1 MTEPVGAVR
10 WWALV
15 AVVAFVSAVAIWIV
29 SPRFAIDT
37 PSLVDDWSAISK
49 SPDQLRAVARLENP
63 EVERFRPG
71 WIVWN
76 YLQWHTFGTR
86 HGLLAPNAWNV
97 ALRIVVLVAGLCLL
111 TALALPPP
119 RDRPEALLGACLAGV
134 PALLAVTV
142 PKFGV
147 DLARFGPQEP
157 LLVGGMALG
166 GALLVMVGRSLLEV
180 ERRARMWGLGV
191 LAAFGCVLW
200 VLGVYQKE
208 TSLAA
213 LPLVASALWAGRARF
228 ASWGRLS
235 GWRRVA
241 LASLGLVA
249 AIPLMHVALETS
261 RIVVRG
267 DLVYGAE
274 VSGGQGVID
283 GLGELYDWSHEVL
296 PLAARL
302 VMIAALGL
310 TVLVA
315 VLRRRVDVVA
325 VGALASAALSL
336 VLTAQSGTVA
346 TRYYMPAFALCA
358 IALVLGI
365 AGLPRPAPVLAL
377 AAIALFE
384 GAAVL
389 AVSLPYVPVP
399 GGRGEVRAWV
409 DREQQDGR
417 LVRSVAGLQASGCTI
432 SIAGLGSEA
441 AEAFPVLVRRE
452 RNASARDCDDDVYL
466 VVGPGDAGVALA
478 SACARGASA
487 TVEEDS
493 EVASLEACHELR
505 TGLVRDPDHGR
516 VTAKRLIQLRAL
528 GL

>member
-1 MTEPVGAVR
+1 M
-10 WWALV
+10 
-15 AVVAFVSAVAIWIV
+15 
-29 SPRFAIDT
+29 
-37 PSLVDDWSAISK
+37 
-49 SPDQLRAVARLENP
+49 QL
-63 EVERFRPG
+63 
-71 WIVWN
+71 
-76 YLQWHTFGTR
+76 
-86 HGLLAPNAWNV
+86 
-97 ALRIVVLVAGLCLL
+97 
-111 TALALPPP
+111 
-119 RDRPEALLGACLAGV
+119 
-134 PALLAVTV
+134 
-142 PKFGV
+142 
-147 DLARFGPQEP
+147 
-157 LLVGGMALG
+157 
-166 GALLVMVGRSLLEV
+166 
-180 ERRARMWGLGV
+180 
-191 LAAFGCVLW
+191 
-200 VLGVYQKE
+200 
-208 TSLAA
+208 
-213 LPLVASALWAGRARF
+213 
-228 ASWGRLS
+228 
-235 GWRRVA
+235 VA

-389 AVSLPYVPVP
+389 AVRDTGTGIPAAELPNLFNRFHRVEGARGRTQEGTGIGLALVLELARLHGGTVGVDSVDGAGSTFTVVLPVRP
-399 GGRGEVRAWV
+399 QLR
-409 DREQQDGR
+409 
-417 LVRSVAGLQASGCTI
+417 
-432 SIAGLGSEA
+432 EA
-441 AEAFPVLVRRE
+441 A
-452 RNASARDCDDDVYL
+452 
-466 VVGPGDAGVALA
+466 PGAETPTAGE
-478 SACARGASA
+478 G
-487 TVEEDS
+487 
-493 EVASLEACHELR
+493 
-505 TGLVRDPDHGR
+505 
-516 VTAKRLIQLRAL
+516 
-528 GL
+528 